1 MSTKMDEKELN
12 EMPESKEEKSYKAT
26 IQTTEDGE
34 YFLEIPQ
41 ILLEE
46 LGWNTGDEIS
56 IEETE
61 FWDSWGEHRGFTV
74 ANLTKNPKAREDE
87 NN

>member
-1 MSTKMDEKELN
+1 MDEKELK
-12 EMPESKEEKSYKAT
+12 EMTENKEEKIYKAV
-26 IQTTEDGE
+26 IQVLEDGE

-41 ILLEE
+41 ALLDE
-46 LGWNTGDEIS
+46 LGWKAGDDIN

-61 FWDSWGEHRGFTV
+61 FWDTWGEHKGFTV
-74 ANLTKNPKAREDE
+74 ANLTKNPEAEEDE